1 MSTDTDT
8 VLLPTVQLA
17 GVNAKEFTSSMSV
30 VYGRTAP
37 VQHPSAVA
45 LYEAVLAA
53 FTVGVKI
60 ESRTIAGR
68 YVITVFCIADGAS
81 NHWRSRT
88 SRCNAKPL
96 ILLSTITSL
105 TLTKV
110 NLIKHAFTLAI
121 RLCSIHKTK
130 TWLWE
135 RILLSRALTGVC

>member
-17 GVNAKEFTSSMSV
+17 DVNAKEFT
-30 VYGRTAP
+30 GRISIVHGCTAS
-37 VQHPSAVA
+37 VQHPRAVT
-45 LYEAVLAA
+45 LYEPVLTA

-96 ILLSTITSL
+96 ILLSTIASH

-110 NLIKHAFTLAI
+110 KFNQTRIHICSPIVFNTQNKTMALGTHLAA
-121 RLCSIHKTK
+121 SSTN
-130 TWLWE
+130 
-135 RILLSRALTGVC
+135 